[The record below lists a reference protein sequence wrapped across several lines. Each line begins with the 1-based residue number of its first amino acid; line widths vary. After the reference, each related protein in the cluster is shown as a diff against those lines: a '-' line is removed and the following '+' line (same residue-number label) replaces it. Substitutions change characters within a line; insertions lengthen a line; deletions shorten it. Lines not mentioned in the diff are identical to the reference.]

1 MQKKIK
7 QTISP
12 KLNATLQRQN
22 DEGRVKKSEMR
33 REKCF
38 KVNKIVECQ

>member
-1 MQKKIK
+1 MQKNKIDYF
-7 QTISP
+7 P

>member
-22 DEGRVKKSEMR
+22 DEGRVKKSEMV
-33 REKCF
+33 REN
-38 KVNKIVECQ
+38 VLR